1 MSGSIAPRPVRQLSC
16 ASSAEIARR
25 RATSRD
31 GGVVGL
37 GLCALIA
44 MRGHISLLPA
54 DVVIARAFGGTRIL
68 GAVAVIGRGR
78 GECGCAECE
87 GRCGKR
93 D

>member
-1 MSGSIAPRPVRQLSC
+1 MVLSLPGPCDNFRALLAPK
-16 ASSAEIARR
+16 
-25 RATSRD
+25 SR
-31 GGVVGL
+31 GAVPLAVMAGVVGL

-87 GRCGKR
+87 GRCGER